1 MYLLTK
7 IDKNIFFVII
17 LSEVGD
23 FMKKIF
29 LILVLFFVLQSNC
42 FAQTGIT
49 FLYINGSNNN
59 DDKMKN
65 WYETGVRN
73 LHPYLKKEFETN
85 PLSQKYFLKNGEY
98 VINENPDIFFWGDK
112 SHNDLSFVEKNLAI
126 SKSFSTW
133 SAYQIRYALTK
144 FLHDA
149 IWVQKYHNMSPIL
162 SDLHQMVKANAKKGN
177 KVVLYGY
184 SAGSFITYE
193 YLQTR
198 LPYINVLDFFNKVG
212 VTDDEKDFVAKNPMK
227 NTCMAALGD
236 SKLAVLTATGH
247 IVPNPNPT
255 LFKQYYMHLDES
267 TDNVCAPDHSIKG
280 IVNFASPL
288 VLFYSDLSDPRFD
301 LTYYNRLLF
310 KYIIENDMFWIT
322 VNYRADPLGFPGGKN
337 LTIEEMEQAANID
350 IEPHAGFIYDQSD
363 TWGRNSALA
372 THTSYWTTRKIFSKA
387 VVRAYVNGYRH
398 EYDDNF
404 KQKTVNKYVK
414 KLNITP

>member
-1 MYLLTK
+1 
-7 IDKNIFFVII
+7 
-17 LSEVGD
+17 
-23 FMKKIF
+23 MKKIF
-29 LILVLFFVLQSNC
+29 LTVLILFLVQASCL
-42 FAQTGIT
+42 AKTGIT

-59 DDKMKN
+59 DAKMKN
-65 WYETGVRN
+65 WYETGVRK
-73 LHPYLKKEFETN
+73 LHPYMKNAFDTN
-85 PLSQKYFLKNGEY
+85 VDSQKYFLRNGQY
-98 VINENPDIFFWGDK
+98 YINDEPGIFFWGDK
-112 SHNDLSFVEKNLAI
+112 SHADLSFVEKNLAI

-133 SAYQIRYALTK
+133 SAYEIRSALTK

-149 IWVQKYHNMSPIL
+149 IWIQKYHNMSPVL
-162 SDLHQMVKANAKKGN
+162 EDLHKMVRAESAKGN
-177 KVVLYGY
+177 NVVLYGY

-198 LPYINVLDFFNKVG
+198 LPYINISDFFDKVG
-212 VTDDEKDFVAKNPMK
+212 ISKDEKEFVAQHPMK
-227 NTCMAALGD
+227 DSCMGAIGN
-236 SKLAVLTATGH
+236 SQLATISASGH
-247 IVPNPNPT
+247 IIPNQNPNLFRENYLQLDKSTANLCVPN
-255 LFKQYYMHLDES
+255 HA
-267 TDNVCAPDHSIKG
+267 VRG

-288 VLFYSDLSDPRFD
+288 VLFYSDLSDPNFD

-337 LTIEEMEQAANID
+337 LTIEEMETAAKID

-372 THTSYWTTRKIFSKA
+372 THTSYWSTRRIFSKA
-387 VVRAYVNGYRH
+387 VVRAYVNGYKH

-404 KQKTVNKYVK
+404 KMKKVNKIEK

>member
-1 MYLLTK
+1 MRKFFLTL
-7 IDKNIFFVII
+7 F
-17 LSEVGD
+17 L
-23 FMKKIF
+23 F
-29 LILVLFFVLQSNC
+29 LILQANC
-42 FAQTGIT
+42 LAQTGVT

-65 WYETGVRN
+65 WYENGVRK
-73 LHPYLKKEFETN
+73 LHPYLKKEFETE
-85 PLSQKYFLKNGEY
+85 PLSQKYFLKDGKY
-98 VINENPDIFFWGDK
+98 SINQDPSIFFWGDK
-112 SHNDLSFVEKNLAI
+112 SHYDLSFVEKNLAI

-149 IWVQKYHNMSPIL
+149 IWVQKYHNMAPIL
-162 SDLHQMVKANAKKGN
+162 DDLHKMVRAEAKKGN

-198 LPYINVLDFFNKVG
+198 LPYITVADFFNKVG
-212 VTDDEKDFVAKNPMK
+212 VSDDEKAFIVKHPMK

-247 IVPNPNPT
+247 IVPNVNPD
-255 LFKQYYMHLDES
+255 LFKKYYMSLNES
-267 TDNVCAPDHSIKG
+267 TDSVCVPDNAVKG

-288 VLFYSDLSDPRFD
+288 VLFYSDLSDPNFEI
-301 LTYYNRLLF
+301 TYYNRLLF

-337 LTIEEMEQAANID
+337 LTIEEMEQAAGVD

-372 THTSYWTTRKIFSKA
+372 THTSYWATRQIFSRA
-387 VVRAYVNGYRH
+387 VVRAYVNGYRYQ
-398 EYDDNF
+398 YDDNF
-404 KQKTVNKYVK
+404 KKKKIMKFENKLK
-414 KLNITP
+414 IMP

>member
-1 MYLLTK
+1 
-7 IDKNIFFVII
+7 
-17 LSEVGD
+17 
-23 FMKKIF
+23 MKKFFLTLFLF
-29 LILVLFFVLQSNC
+29 LILQSNC
-42 FAQTGIT
+42 FAQTGVT

-59 DDKMKN
+59 DEKMKN
-65 WYETGVRN
+65 WYETGVRKF
-73 LHPYLKKEFETN
+73 HPYLKKEFETE
-85 PLSQKYFLKNGEY
+85 PLSQKYFLKDGKY
-98 VINENPDIFFWGDK
+98 FINNDPSIFFWGDK
-112 SHNDLSFVEKNLAI
+112 SHYDLSFVEKNLAI

-162 SDLHQMVKANAKKGN
+162 DDLHKMVKTEAKKGN

-198 LPYINVLDFFNKVG
+198 LPYINVVDFFNKVG
-212 VTDDEKDFVAKNPMK
+212 ISDEEKSFVYKNPMK

-236 SKLAVLTATGH
+236 SKLAVISAAGH
-247 IVPNPNPT
+247 IVPNVNPE
-255 LFKQYYMHLDES
+255 LFKKYYMNLNES
-267 TDNVCAPDHSIKG
+267 TDSVCVPDHAVRG

-288 VLFYSDLSDPRFD
+288 VLFYSDLSDPSFEI
-301 LTYYNRLLF
+301 TYYNRLLF

-337 LTIEEMEQAANID
+337 LTIEEMEKAANVD

-372 THTSYWTTRKIFSKA
+372 THTSYWSTRQIFSRA
-387 VVRAYVNGYRH
+387 VVRAYINGYRYQ
-398 EYDDNF
+398 YDDNF
-404 KQKTVNKYVK
+404 KK
-414 KLNITP
+414 KKISKFENNLKITP